1 MHSFAGDIHVVWT
14 PPTYPGMAF
23 YSDEF
28 AVKSRN
34 RRGFALLIT
43 VTLLAFLVLLLVSLA
58 SLTRVETQVADN
70 TQKVSVARQQALMA
84 LTIAIGE
91 LQRYAGPDQRVTAPA
106 DLVAQNDVSGAVLP
120 TAPAA
125 NGGVQPSSRHWTGV
139 WGNGAADI
147 GYGLRPDQI
156 HGRGVASLQLNW
168 LVSGN
173 EGTTYVQAANGRVS
187 AVTAQRFS
195 PALAVSG
202 LTAASTVDGVLAFP
216 VADASTGESAT
227 RGVLMVGPGSV
238 SDGTTAGR
246 IASFAADDYV
256 VAPIVTVRAPAGVVP
271 GRGAGA
277 VTVGRYAWWIG
288 DEGTKARVN
297 LRNGYQQTE
306 KVADRVNSFVVAQR
320 AAPEFMIREVA
331 GAASPTAMGAAY
343 PFGDARLAALIEPG
357 QLGLIDNALVNVPRH
372 RFHDLTTRSQGVLSD
387 TYAGGLKKDLTADI
401 ADTSTLADY
410 RPADTAPIFTPRG
423 ADEANLPTWGHLR
436 SWARAT
442 PVVNPLTGIG
452 ELAPAPPTTTQAGIA
467 PVMVYAAVGL
477 DLYIDHDNVVHV
489 ALVPAV
495 LLSNPYPVTMT
506 AARYDLGFRFPAGT
520 MCRLDTAAPVDSGG
534 SLSWQTQ
541 AVLDLGNWAV
551 VPGNPAASTLTVSSS
566 LSFVIDAQ
574 AIPPGETHLYRLDGG
589 VSGAVYTPGR
599 RLTRAPEDPL
609 MARGLTNHVL
619 LPTTLTLPDAT
630 DDEYYFRVKRINVA
644 NAGNNTTR
652 METILAAE
660 NGLNDTTKRYQFF
673 NMITGQ
679 NPRTDMVQWLA
690 EYSRGS
696 IPAPPPPAPPDLRDA
711 DARPDNASS
720 MQIGPRWRKS
730 GVTEVRSSFRVGFPM
745 EAQSAGTYGM
755 PQFTRHW
762 LRHGNFRA
770 PMVIPTRYETTD
782 ALLGANKYDNRG
794 GTMLAGSSLPNRT
807 DGSRD
812 VVMHPVTRGYATSI
826 AGENGSL
833 DAPASEVKPLYR
845 AIFFDVPDTPDHLL
859 SLGQLQHVPF
869 SRHVFS
875 PLYPVGNSMADL
887 RVPRTTTYVDGIVE
901 RDPGV
906 ATTALDPAYDLSWH
920 LNRALWDRYFVS
932 GVPAGLTQAGLDT
945 GKPLPNARMTPVH
958 RDGHAPELA
967 DVKKTATANNP
978 AYDRAAAN
986 LLVAGA
992 FNINSTSEQAWRAV
1006 LGGTLGVPADT
1017 AYAHAT
1023 ADKVEQIVPYPRFAR
1038 GLKFPASGP
1047 WAAIDSTMTLNNTD
1061 AHTTRGTFYHGNRG
1075 LWLNTPKASTNTSA
1089 SAVINELARTLVN
1102 EIRRN
1107 GPFLSLADF
1116 VNRPVLATKE
1126 TRGIKGALQAA
1137 IDTMS
1142 PTAAQANPLTGVT
1155 SRIGTSTTR
1164 YLMWDSEH
1172 FYGGPLDEETKAFA
1186 GEANTDSYADRKAFG
1201 PKYLTQADVLST
1213 LGPQLAARSDT
1224 FRIRTYGENVNPATQ
1239 ETDGRVW
1246 CEAVVQR
1253 LPDYVDGAQ
1262 RPEEA
1267 AAGINLT
1274 FGRRFQIVSF
1284 RWLAPSEI

>member
-1 MHSFAGDIHVVWT
+1 
-14 PPTYPGMAF
+14 
-23 YSDEF
+23 
-28 AVKSRN
+28 
-34 RRGFALLIT
+34 LLIT

-70 TQKVSVARQQALMA
+70 TQKVSLARQQALMA

-91 LQRYAGPDQRVTAPA
+91 LQRHAGPDQRVTATA
-106 DLVAQNDVSGAVLP
+106 DLVAQNAVSGALLP
-120 TAPAA
+120 TAPAT
-125 NGGVQPSSRHWTGV
+125 NGVVQPATRHWTGV
-139 WGNGAADI
+139 WGNGATDI
-147 GYGLRPDQI
+147 GYGLRPEQI
-156 HGRGVASLQLNW
+156 SGRGVTPLQLSW

-173 EGTTYVQAANGRVS
+173 ESTTYTQAANGGVS

-195 PALAVSG
+195 PALAVAG
-202 LTAASTVDGVLAFP
+202 LTATSTPDEVLSFP
-216 VADASTGESAT
+216 VEDAVTGESTT

-246 IASFAADDYV
+246 SASFAADEYV
-256 VAPIVTVRAPAGVVP
+256 VAPIVTVRAPSGVVP
-271 GRGAGA
+271 GQDASA

-297 LRNGYQQTE
+297 LRNGYLQTGAA
-306 KVADRVNSFVVAQR
+306 ADHLNSFAIAQR
-320 AAPEFMIREVA
+320 AAPEFMNREVA
-331 GAASPTAMGAAY
+331 GVASPTAVGGAY
-343 PFGDARLAALIEPG
+343 PFGDARLTELIEPG
-357 QLGLIDNALVNVPRH
+357 QLGLINAALVNVSRH

-401 ADTSTLADY
+401 ADTSALADY

-423 ADEANLPTWGHLR
+423 SGEANLPTWGHLR

-442 PVVNPLTGIG
+442 PVPNATTGIS
-452 ELAPAPPTTTQAGIA
+452 ELTPVPPTTTQAGIA
-467 PVMVYAAVGL
+467 PIMVYAAVGL

-520 MCRLDTAAPVDSGG
+520 MCRLDTAAPVPDDGN
-534 SLSWQTQ
+534 LVWQPQ

-551 VPGNPAASTLTVSSS
+551 VPGNPAASTLTVSST
-566 LSFVIDAQ
+566 LSFVIDAE
-574 AIPPGETHLYRLDGG
+574 AIPPGETHLYRLDGNLNR
-589 VSGAVYTPGR
+589 AVYTPGR
-599 RLTRAPEDPL
+599 RLTRAPEDTS
-609 MARGLTNHVL
+609 MALGLANHVL
-619 LPTTLTLPDAT
+619 LPTTLTLPAVM

-660 NGLNDTTKRYQFF
+660 NGLNDATKRYQFF
-673 NMITGQ
+673 SMITGQ
-679 NPRTDMVQWLA
+679 NPRTDMVQWLT
-690 EYSRGS
+690 EYAKGS
-696 IPAPPPPAPPDLRDA
+696 IPSLPPPAPPDLRDA
-711 DARPDNASS
+711 DARPSNAAS
-720 MQIGPRWRKS
+720 MQIGPNWRKS
-730 GVTEVRSSFRVGFPM
+730 GVGTVRSSFRVGFPM
-745 EAQSAGTYGM
+745 EAQSPGSYGM

-794 GTMLAGSSLPNRT
+794 GTMLAGSGLPNRT
-807 DGSRD
+807 DTNRD
-812 VVMHPVTRGYATSI
+812 VVMYPVTRGYATSI
-826 AGENGSL
+826 AGEGGTL
-833 DAPASEVKPLYR
+833 DAPASEAKPLYR

-887 RVPRTTTYVDGIVE
+887 RVPRTTTYIDGIVE

-906 ATTALDPAYDLSWH
+906 TTTALDPAYDLSWH

-932 GVPAGLTQAGLDT
+932 GAPTGLTQADLDA
-945 GKPLPNARMTPVH
+945 GKPLPNARMTLVP
-958 RDGHAPELA
+958 RAGHAPKLA
-967 DVKKTATANNP
+967 DLKKTVASDNP

-986 LLVAGA
+986 LLVTGA
-992 FNINSTSEQAWRAV
+992 FNINSTSEQAWRAI
-1006 LGGTLGVPADT
+1006 LGGTLGVPADP
-1017 AYAHAT
+1017 AYSHAT
-1023 ADKVEQIVPYPRFAR
+1023 ADKVEQIVPYPRFTR

-1047 WAAIDSTMTLNNTD
+1047 WAAIDSTMGLNNTD
-1061 AHTTRGTFYHGNRG
+1061 ANTTRGTFYHGNRG

-1155 SRIGTSTTR
+1155 TRIGTGTSR

-1172 FYGGPLDEETKAFA
+1172 FYGGPLDETKTFV

-1201 PKYLTQADVLST
+1201 SKYLTQADVLST
-1213 LGPQLAARSDT
+1213 LGPQLTARSDT

-1253 LPDYVDGAQ
+1253 LPDYVDDAQ
-1262 RPEEA
+1262 RPEAA

-1274 FGRRFQIVSF
+1274 LGRRFQIVSF
-1284 RWLAPSEI
+1284 RWLTPSEI